1 MAGEKKSKKEKPA
14 VEKQQRDAAA
24 TLTGGKLYVI
34 DGMAYAFRSYFAI
47 RNLRDSKGRPVN
59 AVFGFARMLLKILR
73 EHQPSHIVIVFDA
86 PGKTFRDDMYTE
98 YKAHREDTPS
108 DLIEQFPKID
118 EIIEAFDVPIVRVP
132 GVEADDV
139 LATLAR
145 EAEVAGMEPVLISG
159 DKDIMQ
165 SVTERTKIFDPSKGD
180 NGVWIGPAEVKERF
194 GAGPPNGV
202 IDALALMGDST
213 DNVPGVKGIGE
224 KTAKALIEKYGDLDN
239 LYAHLDE
246 LKGKQKENLA
256 AEKDSAYLSRELVTL
271 KSDVKF
277 KHALDDYKRREL
289 NRPKLAEAFAKFEFR
304 ALTAEFMDE
313 TPETTET
320 LDYKLVLDKKTL
332 ATAIRE
338 MTAAGRFAV
347 DTETTSTEPVRAEL
361 VGISLCCKDQKAYY
375 IPVGHTDPGLLGGLE
390 TAGQLPKAE
399 VLAALKPLLESEKI
413 AKIGHNIKY
422 DYVVLFRAGAEIRG
436 ISMDTMLASYLT
448 DPSRLRHNM
457 DELSLKHLKRKTIP
471 ITDLIGTGSQA
482 ITFDQVPLE
491 SACTYAAEDA
501 DVTWRLSK
509 IFQSS
514 LRERELESLF
524 NEVELPLI
532 GVLARMEMAGI
543 AIDPKLFAGLHK
555 EIEGRLS
562 ALEREIAEMA
572 GGPFQINSPKQLQK
586 VLFEDLGLEP
596 VKKTKTGFST
606 DVDVLEELA
615 PQHPLP
621 AKILEFRTLDKLRGT
636 YVSTLPKLVHPGTGR
651 IHTSFN
657 QAVAATGRLSSSD
670 PNLQNIP
677 IRTEMGRRI
686 REGFVPGGPGLRLIS
701 ADYSQIEL
709 RILAQVSE
717 DEALREAFRL
727 DLDVHRDTASRVFGV
742 PPDQV
747 NGEMRRRAKAVNF
760 GVIYGIS
767 AFGLARNIGVSR
779 GEAQKFI
786 DNYFAQYPGVKAWLD
801 RTIEEA
807 RVNGYVKTLM
817 GRRRYL
823 PEITASDRNTRSAA
837 ERMAVNAPVQG
848 TAADIIKVAM
858 IRLDQALAGTR
869 SRLLLQVHDELV
881 VEAPAED
888 AEGVA
893 KQMKEIME
901 GAMTLDV
908 PIRVDVG
915 IGKNWAEIH

>member
-1 MAGEKKSKKEKPA
+1 MAGKKKKTDQPTA
-14 VEKQQRDAAA
+14 TAAPSSLA
-24 TLTGGKLYVI
+24 GGKLYVI

-47 RNLRDSKGRPVN
+47 RNLRDSAGRPVN
-59 AVFGFARMLLKILR
+59 AVFGFARMLLKIIR
-73 EHQPSHIVIVFDA
+73 EHNPSHIVVVFDA
-86 PGKTFRDDMYTE
+86 PGKTFRDDRYAE

-118 EIIEAFDVPIVRVP
+118 EVIAAFDVPIIRVP

-139 LATLAR
+139 LATLAC
-145 EAEVAGMEPVLISG
+145 EAAAAGMEPVLISG
-159 DKDIMQ
+159 DKDIQ
-165 SVTERTKIFDPSKGD
+165 QVVSATVKIFDPSKGD
-180 NGVWIGPAEVKERF
+180 NGIWIGPNEVKERF
-194 GAGPPNGV
+194 GALPPWGV
-202 IDALALMGDST
+202 IDALALMGDAV

-224 KTAKALIEKYGDLDN
+224 KTAKTLIEKYGNLDGI
-239 LYAHLDE
+239 YEHIEE
-246 LKGKQKENLA
+246 LKGKQKENLI
-256 AEKDSAYLSRELVTL
+256 AEKDNAYLSRELITL
-271 KSDVKF
+271 KCDVTF
-277 KHALDDYKRREL
+277 DHSLDDYARREL
-289 NRPKLAEAFAKFEFR
+289 NRAKLAETFAKFEFR
-304 ALTAEFMDE
+304 ALTQEFLDE
-313 TPETTET
+313 APEAQET
-320 LDYKLVLDKKTL
+320 LDYILVTDKKML
-332 ATAIRE
+332 AKAVGE
-338 MTAAGRFAV
+338 MKKSGVFAV
-347 DTETTSTEPVRAEL
+347 DTETTSEFPVLAEL
-361 VGISLCCKDQKAYY
+361 VGISLCCQDQKAYY
-375 IPVGHTDPGLLGGLE
+375 IPVGHTDPGLLGGMA
-390 TAGQLPKAE
+390 TAGQLPKEE
-399 VLAALKPLLESEKI
+399 VLAALKPLLADEKI
-413 AKIGHNIKY
+413 PKIGHNIKY
-422 DYVVLFRAGAEIRG
+422 DYILLTQAGAEIRG
-436 ISMDTMLASYLT
+436 ITMDTMLASYLT
-448 DPSRLRHNM
+448 DPSRLRHNLN
-457 DELSLKHLKRKTIP
+457 EVSLKHLKRKTIP

-491 SACTYAAEDA
+491 TACTYAAEDA

-509 IFQSS
+509 IFQTI

-543 AIDPKLFAGLHK
+543 AIDPAVFEGLKK
-555 EIEGRLS
+555 EIESRLG
-562 ALEREIAEMA
+562 ALEREIQEMA

-586 VLFEDLGLEP
+586 VLFEDLGLRS
-596 VKKTKTGFST
+596 VKKTKTGLST

-615 PQHPLP
+615 KEHPLP

-636 YVSTLPKLVHPGTGR
+636 YVSALPKLVNPKTKR
-651 IHTSFN
+651 IHTCFN

-709 RILAQVSE
+709 RILAEVSG
-717 DEALREAFRL
+717 DEALREAFRK
-727 DLDVHRDTASRVFGV
+727 DLDVHRDTAARVFGV
-742 PPDQV
+742 KPEKVDA
-747 NGEMRRRAKAVNF
+747 EMRRQAKAVNF

-767 AFGLARNIGVSR
+767 AFGLSNNIGVSR
-779 GEAQKFI
+779 SDAQKFI
-786 DNYFAQYPGVKAWLD
+786 DNYFAQYPDVKAWLD

-823 PEITASDRNTRSAA
+823 PEITASDRNTRMAA

-848 TAADIIKVAM
+848 TAADVIKVAM
-858 IRLDQALAGTR
+858 IRLDKALQGTR
-869 SRLLLQVHDELV
+869 SRLLLQVHDELL
-881 VEAPAED
+881 VESPAED

-908 PIRVDVG
+908 PLKVDVG
-915 IGKNWAEIH
+915 LGKNWSEIH